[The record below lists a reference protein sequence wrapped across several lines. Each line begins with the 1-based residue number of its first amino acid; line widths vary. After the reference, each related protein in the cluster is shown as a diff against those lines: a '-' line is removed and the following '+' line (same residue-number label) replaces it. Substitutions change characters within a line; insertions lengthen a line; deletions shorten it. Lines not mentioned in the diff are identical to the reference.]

1 MFEVVNP
8 FLVVVKVRNVNKNIK
23 NSEKIWRS

>member
-1 MFEVVNP
+1 MIEVVNP

>member
-8 FLVVVKVRNVNKNIK
+8 FFAVAKVRNVNKNIK

>member
-8 FLVVVKVRNVNKNIK
+8 FFAFVKVRNENKNIK